1 LEKILNYKMTT
12 HGFQLPR
19 AWRVFASLAF
29 LLLPIFGHAQ
39 EDEEVGT
46 NESYDG
52 LVVVEGSRAYVAFI
66 DPKADFSVF
75 KRVAILDPQVAFR
88 SNWRRDVNRSR
99 SRNVRPSDVER
110 IKEDVAR
117 LFREVFVEQL
127 EVAGYEVVNYGDE
140 DVVVLRPAILELD
153 ITAPDLRD
161 AGRSRTY
168 AVNRSEA
175 TVLLELIDSVSG
187 DIIGRAVDRRGS
199 RGGSLAMSNNRM
211 TNRADARREFR
222 VWADM
227 LVEFL
232 NEHYVEAE
240 TETE

>member
-1 LEKILNYKMTT
+1 MMNYKMST
-12 HGFQLPR
+12 HDFQLPH
-19 AWRVFASLAF
+19 AWRVFVSLAF
-29 LLLPIFGHAQ
+29 LLLPILGHAQ
-39 EDEEVGT
+39 EDEEGDA
-46 NESYDG
+46 NETYDG
-52 LVVVEGSRAYVAFI
+52 LVVVEGSRAYAAFI

-88 SNWRRDVNRSR
+88 SNWRRDVNRGR

-127 EVAGYEVVNYGDE
+127 EAAGYEVVNYGDE
-140 DVVVLRPAILELD
+140 DVVVLRPAILELE
-153 ITAPDLRD
+153 ITAPDLRG
-161 AGRSRTY
+161 ANNSRTY
-168 AVNRSEA
+168 AINRSEA
-175 TVLLELIDSVSG
+175 TVLLELLDSVSG

-199 RGGSLAMSNNRM
+199 RGGSLNISGNRM
-211 TNRADARREFR
+211 ANRTDARREFR

-240 TETE
+240 